1 MPEEKETILKV
12 GETLNRRYKIEKY
25 LGGGA
30 FGEVYR
36 VYNNYLKQRR
46 AIKVFKVSLDLKG
59 NDSTL
64 EEFLEEAVILTK
76 FDHRNIVKVHDADTF
91 IAKDGQEYVFF
102 VMDFVSGG
110 DLSDHWKSYGAKF
123 IPIDEVIDIIK
134 QICEGLNILHSENP
148 PMIHRDIKPQ
158 NIMIGYEKKKIVAKL
173 TDFGLVKAVNP
184 STLYA
189 SAKGT
194 LAFKA
199 PEFLDGKDD
208 TSTDMFAVGVT
219 FYMLL
224 TDHLPY
230 PIDNEL
236 ELLTGSNF
244 KKIPKPIDYY
254 NPLAYDKR
262 LNEIVFKAISTEP
275 KERYQNAKELLDA
288 LEEWEENK
296 SKETVEKVE
305 RVKAIVPGITDD
317 EDEDDDVL
325 IDPVQTKPEEI
336 KTKPEPKPEE
346 IKTKPEPKPEEIKT
360 KPEPKTTKELPNDG
374 NKFIYASDALAQLRT
389 STKKMVLDDSS
400 DYLGVLN
407 STDPPEKLVSE
418 ALKIVSKKL
427 DYNKGVQYLEQAFS
441 QNESLKGEN
450 EHKLELWKA
459 FLMIQNPSTI
469 DEGIDRL
476 KELIDKY
483 PSIKSE
489 YGFAYR
495 TLSSKDINK
504 METKAL
510 NYIKRNYPQ
519 KASAVMELAM
529 LVDDGLKKK
538 YRFKIRNWKKGILN

>member
-158 NIMIGYEKKKIVAKL
+158 NIMIGNKKKKIVAKL

-236 ELLTGSNF
+236 ELLT
-244 KKIPKPIDYY
+244 
-254 NPLAYDKR
+254 
-262 LNEIVFKAISTEP
+262 
-275 KERYQNAKELLDA
+275 
-288 LEEWEENK
+288 
-296 SKETVEKVE
+296 
-305 RVKAIVPGITDD
+305 
-317 EDEDDDVL
+317 
-325 IDPVQTKPEEI
+325 
-336 KTKPEPKPEE
+336 
-346 IKTKPEPKPEEIKT
+346 
-360 KPEPKTTKELPNDG
+360 
-374 NKFIYASDALAQLRT
+374 
-389 STKKMVLDDSS
+389 
-400 DYLGVLN
+400 
-407 STDPPEKLVSE
+407 
-418 ALKIVSKKL
+418 
-427 DYNKGVQYLEQAFS
+427 
-441 QNESLKGEN
+441 
-450 EHKLELWKA
+450 
-459 FLMIQNPSTI
+459 
-469 DEGIDRL
+469 
-476 KELIDKY
+476 
-483 PSIKSE
+483 
-489 YGFAYR
+489 
-495 TLSSKDINK
+495 
-504 METKAL
+504 
-510 NYIKRNYPQ
+510 
-519 KASAVMELAM
+519 
-529 LVDDGLKKK
+529 
-538 YRFKIRNWKKGILN
+538 

>member
-336 KTKPEPKPEE
+336 KTKPEPK
-346 IKTKPEPKPEEIKT
+346 
-360 KPEPKTTKELPNDG
+360 TTKELPNDG

-459 FLMIQNPSTI
+459 FLMIQDPSTI